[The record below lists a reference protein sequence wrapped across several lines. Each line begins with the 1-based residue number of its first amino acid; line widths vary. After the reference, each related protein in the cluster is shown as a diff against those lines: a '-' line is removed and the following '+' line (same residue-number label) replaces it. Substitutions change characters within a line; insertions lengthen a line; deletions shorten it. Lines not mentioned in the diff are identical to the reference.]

1 MRKETLPLEENM
13 LNQNPFQLKFFL
25 LIIFL
30 TFFACRP
37 AIKKDTYI
45 YEESLE
51 PVSFFYPTFKDDMD
65 RESLVS
71 ALKNNRSYL
80 NGLDPEHLFHYG
92 PHTFTCRQIRESQET
107 FLTLISENPDPA
119 RLDRAIKENFL
130 VYRATGHDG
139 NDQVLFTGY
148 FEPIY
153 DASLTPDETF
163 RYPLYKKP
171 EDLITADLSLFKNDL
186 KGQKI
191 SGRIEGKKFLP
202 YFSRKQIEEGAL
214 KGKNLELAWLKS
226 PVDAAF
232 LHIQGSG
239 RLKLRDGGTL
249 TMGYSAANGHP
260 YQSIGRYM
268 LDKGLLTREEMSM
281 QAIRRYLSEHPE
293 IVQEVLN
300 HNPSYIFFRPLSTGP
315 VGNIGVPLT
324 PGRSLALD
332 SKRFPKGALAFISCQ
347 KPTLNPDGEIIGW
360 HGFSRF
366 VVNQDTGGAIK
377 GAGRADIFWGSGPYA
392 ETVAGH
398 LKHEGELYIL
408 IKKPQN

>member
-1 MRKETLPLEENM
+1 MH
-13 LNQNPFQLKFFL
+13 NQTPAYLKFFL
-25 LIIFL
+25 LMVFL
-30 TFFACRP
+30 AFFACGP
-37 AIKKDTYI
+37 AIKKESRI
-45 YEESLE
+45 YVETLE
-51 PVSFFYPTFKDDMD
+51 PVNLFYPGFNDDMD
-65 RESLVS
+65 WESLIS
-71 ALKNNRSYL
+71 ALEKNMGYL
-80 NGLDPEHLFHYG
+80 NKLDSESLFHYG
-92 PHTFTCRQIRESQET
+92 PHTFTCRQVKESQTAFLNLIREKP
-107 FLTLISENPDPA
+107 NPE
-119 RLDRAIKENFL
+119 RLDKAIRENFM
-130 VYRATGHDG
+130 VYRATGHNGDE
-139 NDQVLFTGY
+139 QVLFTGY
-148 FEPIY
+148 FEPLY
-153 DASLTPDETF
+153 EASLTPNETF

-171 EDLITADLSLFKNDL
+171 ENLITADLSLFKKDL
-186 KGQKI
+186 KGRKI
-191 SGRIEGKKFLP
+191 TGRIEGKRFLP
-202 YFSRKQIEEGAL
+202 YYSRKEIEAGAL
-214 KGKNLELAWLKS
+214 NGKDLELAWLKS

-239 RLKLRDGGTL
+239 RLLLKEGGAL
-249 TMGYSAANGHP
+249 NVGYSTSNGRS

-293 IVQEVLN
+293 TIQEILN
-300 HNPSYIFFRPLSTGP
+300 HNPSYIFFRPLKTGP

-347 KPTLNPDGEIIGW
+347 KPTLNPKGDITGW

-377 GAGRADIFWGSGPYA
+377 GPGRADIFWGNGPYA

-408 IKKPQN
+408 IKKPRN